1 VVPVS
6 VAPPSNVVTAVIVTW
21 VGDIAIVG
29 VPEIV
34 PVTVSKVSPAGSAAC
49 TENVVPVAPVA
60 VVDVVIGS
68 IALPT
73 VALAVVTD
81 AVTSIGV
88 VNVERAAVGVP
99 APAELMATAVIEYSV
114 PGERPVTNT
123 GEVMADASGDTVP
136 IDPDKTGETV
146 TVYES
151 ISAPPVNVA
160 APIVTL
166 AVVADVA
173 LPETDAGAPGA
184 SGTTSN
190 VNVVVPVEVAPPATV
205 DVAVIVNVV
214 ALNAAVGVSEIVP
227 VEASKVSPA
236 GSVGLMEYVV
246 PVGAAAEIEVEIGV
260 ISVPTV
266 AVRVETDVVTSSGVV
281 NVEDVDVDPAP
292 LLLAAVVVTEYV
304 VPGARL
310 VGVIVVV
317 VDVSVTAA
325 PPPRGVSVAEYSVI
339 AAPPVDVGAVT
350 EIVAAVADVAAAEV
364 IEGAEGGAAGV
375 VIVDVAAV
383 VAPSPTA
390 LVARVVIAYVVPGAK
405 PLIVTALEISA
416 AGTVT
421 RIGVP
426 PSVGVAIISYSIIVD
441 PPVTVAAP
449 IVTDADVAVA
459 AVADTEA
466 GAPGT
471 VAGVTA
477 AEATDAA
484 EPPLML
490 FATTLYV

>member
-1 VVPVS
+1 MVPVS

-60 VVDVVIGS
+60 VIDVVIGS

-190 VNVVVPVEVAPPATV
+190 VNVVVPVEISPPATV
-205 DVAVIVNVV
+205 VVAVIVKV
-214 ALNAAVGVSEIVP
+214 VSEIALVGVP
-227 VEASKVSPA
+227 EISPVVASSVSPA
-236 GSVGLMEYVV
+236 GSG
-246 PVGAAAEIEVEIGV
+246 
-260 ISVPTV
+260 
-266 AVRVETDVVTSSGVV
+266 
-281 NVEDVDVDPAP
+281 P
-292 LLLAAVVVTEYV
+292 LTE
-304 VPGARL
+304 
-310 VGVIVVV
+310 
-317 VDVSVTAA
+317 
-325 PPPRGVSVAEYSVI
+325 
-339 AAPPVDVGAVT
+339 
-350 EIVAAVADVAAAEV
+350 
-364 IEGAEGGAAGV
+364 
-375 VIVDVAAV
+375 
-383 VAPSPTA
+383 
-390 LVARVVIAYVVPGAK
+390 
-405 PLIVTALEISA
+405 
-416 AGTVT
+416 
-421 RIGVP
+421 
-426 PSVGVAIISYSIIVD
+426 
-441 PPVTVAAP
+441 
-449 IVTDADVAVA
+449 
-459 AVADTEA
+459 
-466 GAPGT
+466 
-471 VAGVTA
+471 
-477 AEATDAA
+477 
-484 EPPLML
+484 
-490 FATTLYV
+490 